1 MRRPNGMR
9 CFCRRR
15 MVTYLHKLQTVAS
28 FHTTIAWTRCETASK
43 RRKEPVAIYSSH
55 HSDSFDHR
63 RSTQLAIQHRLGILS
78 ERRSRS
84 ALANRLARRSAP
96 IDGNGRRTS
105 GAFRFVIGVP
115 FRARLSCTGVAK
127 CSSEVTDFALR
138 RVTLQLDAGMSRITS
153 FRSRNRVMG

>member
-1 MRRPNGMR
+1 LAVFGQQHGNVKWRQLLVKSEPA
-9 CFCRRR
+9 F
-15 MVTYLHKLQTVAS
+15 L
-28 FHTTIAWTRCETASK
+28 FHTTIVWSRCERPSK
-43 RRKEPVAIYSSH
+43 NGKEPLAIYSSH
-55 HSDSFDHR
+55 HTDSVNHR
-63 RSTQLAIQHRLGILS
+63 RSTHLAIQHRLGILS
-78 ERRSRS
+78 ERWFRS
-84 ALANRLARRSAP
+84 ALGNRLARRSAP

-153 FRSRNRVMG
+153 FRSWNRITD